1 MLSVLRADRERGRLS
16 RPAELGEQTPSA
28 LATRWRLTC
37 RPDAPP
43 GTRQSPLPPSA
54 WRVEPALNAEPR
66 DEVSRDPLLRRP
78 GPALRAA
85 WRLDVRPE
93 VTCRPRGGHS
103 PGGPAR
109 TWRGVQVTLAHSCCP
124 GRRRSGVGSRAA
136 PGGSPEGFLGEGE
149 GDRQSPARPGRRL
162 AGGGRPR
169 VHRARDC
176 PLQTTRPPHLTTGQD
191 QVPLRIFVPAFL
203 WFYLFPFS
211 PVPFTFPPPPGAV
224 GGPPPSLN
232 PPCSRLTCRGLDG
245 WCPRRG
251 GWFRKG
257 RGGMGGAPGGQGTLG
272 RVHSALLCG
281 CSPCGL
287 RGGSG
292 PVPASKPPSAVL
304 PCG

>member
-1 MLSVLRADRERGRLS
+1 MKSRKTRSCADL
-16 RPAELGEQTPSA
+16 
-28 LATRWRLTC
+28 
-37 RPDAPP
+37 APP
-43 GTRQSPLPPSA
+43 F
-54 WRVEPALNAEPR
+54 
-66 DEVSRDPLLRRP
+66 
-78 GPALRAA
+78 ALRGA
-85 WRLDVRPE
+85 WKSA
-93 VTCRPRGGHS
+93 PRSRAGARGSHS

-136 PGGSPEGFLGEGE
+136 PGGSPEGFLREGE
-149 GDRQSPARPGRRL
+149 GDRQSPARPGRRP

-169 VHRARDC
+169 GPGLSPADNASTAFD
-176 PLQTTRPPHLTTGQD
+176 PTGQD
-191 QVPLRIFVPAFL
+191 QAPLRIFVPAFL

-211 PVPFTFPPPPGAV
+211 PGPFTFPPPPGAV
-224 GGPPPSLN
+224 GGPPPFLN

-245 WCPRRG
+245 WCAPRG

-272 RVHSALLCG
+272 RVHSALLCR